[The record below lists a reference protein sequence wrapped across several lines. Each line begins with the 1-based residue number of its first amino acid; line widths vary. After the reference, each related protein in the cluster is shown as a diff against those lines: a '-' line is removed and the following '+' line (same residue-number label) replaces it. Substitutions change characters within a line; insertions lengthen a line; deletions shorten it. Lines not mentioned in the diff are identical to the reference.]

1 MNRRGV
7 LSMLG
12 LGAAAGPA
20 LAKQYVSTTSGAIS
34 ESAIGSNNYYGEKL
48 YDNVPMTENPLEML
62 NAVKNRYNQLTGDKD
77 SWIARFVENEMRDI
91 FRYGNYNNSIDP
103 DIMAFKSFSTTAKMR
118 MHIER
123 KAKRRYEE
131 ELFDVNENIRYWMER
146 VGL

>member
-20 LAKQYVSTTSGAIS
+20 LATQYVSTASGAIS
-34 ESAIGSNNYYGEKL
+34 ATDISSKTYLGEKL
-48 YDNVPMTENPLEML
+48 YDNVPISENPLEML
-62 NAVKNRYNQLTGDKD
+62 NTVKDRYNRLTGDKD
-77 SWIARFVENEMRDI
+77 SWITRYIENEMRDV

-103 DIMAFKSFSTTAKMR
+103 DIMVMKSFSPSAKMR
-118 MHIER
+118 LHIER
-123 KAKRRYEE
+123 RARRRYEE
-131 ELFDVNENIRYWMER
+131 ELFDINENLKYWMER